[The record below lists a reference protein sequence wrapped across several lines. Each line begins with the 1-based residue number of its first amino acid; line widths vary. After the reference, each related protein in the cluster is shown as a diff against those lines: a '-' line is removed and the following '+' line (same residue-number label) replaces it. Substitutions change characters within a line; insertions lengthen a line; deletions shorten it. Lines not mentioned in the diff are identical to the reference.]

1 SYAMA
6 YPQRILSGVAPLDL
20 ASNSPLEFYTPDLE
34 KFACLRL
41 AFEALKQGGNAM
53 GTINAANEIAV
64 DAFLKQT
71 ISFLDIP
78 RVIEQTLTQT
88 KHLALNSLDA
98 IIANDQETR
107 DLASQIVAKHA

>member
-1 SYAMA
+1 
-6 YPQRILSGVAPLDL
+6 
-20 ASNSPLEFYTPDLE
+20 
-34 KFACLRL
+34 
-41 AFEALKQGGNAM
+41 M